1 MCATFDWME
10 KKTHINIGKHSSQCF
25 SNVFNHRENLLHKYA
40 NVIGKNDASYSIK
53 LFSMQQQKVYG
64 FQYATVAN
72 DLHKHTH
79 TCHNRKNRLIAL
91 NNIKSRIRSVF
102 LCVCVVSRCLTLL
115 RLFSL
120 HIMPQSLM

>member
-1 MCATFDWME
+1 
-10 KKTHINIGKHSSQCF
+10 
-25 SNVFNHRENLLHKYA
+25 
-40 NVIGKNDASYSIK
+40 
-53 LFSMQQQKVYG
+53 MQQQKVYG

-102 LCVCVVSRCLTLL
+102 LCVCVCCLSLFDFATTFFSPHNATIIDVIKVFSSNDL
-115 RLFSL
+115 R
-120 HIMPQSLM
+120 